1 MQSADIKIWKKEAV
15 ESFEA
20 EFPFIKLVNM
30 TRLCN
35 VPGGWSSARH

>member
-1 MQSADIKIWKKEAV
+1 MQSADIKFEKEAV

-20 EFPFIKLVNM
+20 EFPFVKLVNM

-35 VPGGWSSARH
+35 IPGG